1 LHSSGHDFTILNDLF
16 TDEELEFYIKVLDRS
31 TLQTSSMGRV
41 FDAASSIL
49 GLGQKNTYEGEAAM
63 YLESV
68 AQKYCD
74 QKGKYPN
81 AYNFTLRQDGS
92 IDLNDMIGTILQE
105 LELGVNT
112 GQIAAKFHSTI
123 VKIIEEMALQS
134 GVPIIAFSGGVFQNA
149 LLVDM
154 IVDKL
159 DDRFNLYFHKDL
171 SPNDECISYG
181 QLVGYSQLK
190 KVEKQKELLIQS

>member
-1 LHSSGHDFTILNDLF
+1 MNDLF
-16 TDEELEFYIKVLDRS
+16 TDEELEFYIKVIDHS
-31 TLQTSSMGRV
+31 TLQTSSMGRI
-41 FDAASSIL
+41 FDAVSSLL

-68 AQKYCD
+68 AQNHCN

-81 AYNFTLRQDGS
+81 AYNISLKPDSS
-92 IDLNDMIGTILQE
+92 IDLTELIGTILQD
-105 LELGVNT
+105 LASNVNA

-123 VKIIEEMALQS
+123 VKIIEDMALHS
-134 GVPIIAFSGGVFQNA
+134 RVRSIAFSGGVFQNA

-154 IVDKL
+154 IVGKL
-159 DDRFNLYFHKDL
+159 DEGYNLYFHKDL

-190 KVEKQKELLIQS
+190 KVEKLKELFIHS